1 MHHSCSFGMWIFSIL
16 FLGTILILSTGIAGP
31 VAPVISQAHLIC
43 ALLVGMTYF
52 ASRAKLQRHAESSAG
67 TNPSFGRA
75 LILTGLSFVVLIIV
89 NSLIGQVPGRDAA
102 PSIGLQ
108 AGAIALIFGAAVA
121 CQAVAAKFS
130 GQIVGL
136 FGTRSVS
143 ATEEAL

>member
-1 MHHSCSFGMWIFSIL
+1 MWIFSIL
-16 FLGTILILSTGIAGP
+16 FLGSILFLSTGIAGP

-52 ASRAKLQRHAESSAG
+52 ASRAKLQRHAPSPTK

-89 NSLIGQVPGRDAA
+89 NSLIGQVPDRDAA
-102 PSIGLQ
+102 PSMGLQ
-108 AGAIALIFGAAVA
+108 VGAIALIFGAAVA

-130 GQIVGL
+130 GQVVGL
-136 FGTRSVS
+136 FGTGSDSV
-143 ATEEAL
+143 TGEAL